1 MIGILALQG
10 AFLEHQQMLST
21 LQVPS
26 KFIRILP
33 DFDDSITGLILPG
46 GESTTMIKL
55 LHDTQLFEP
64 IQTKIKQ
71 GLPVFGTCAGLIL
84 LAKTLVEDPRVGL
97 RTLDCSVKR
106 NAYGRQLASFEAQA
120 IFQGNPIPLVFIR
133 APKITEV
140 AVQVEVLMTY
150 QNEIILVR
158 QGNMVASTFHPELT
172 DHDSIHRYF
181 IEIVNQHN
189 NK

>member
-10 AFLEHQQMLST
+10 AFLEHQQMLSK
-21 LQVPS
+21 LEVAS
-26 KFIRILP
+26 KFIRLHS

-55 LHDTQLFEP
+55 LRDTLLFEP

-84 LAKTLVEDPRVGL
+84 LAKSLVEDPRMGFQ
-97 RTLDCSVKR
+97 TLNCSVKR
-106 NAYGRQLASFEAQA
+106 NAYGRQLASFEAEGL
-120 IFQGNPIPLVFIR
+120 FQNQTIPLVFIR
-133 APKITEV
+133 APRITSTHESV
-140 AVQVEVLMTY
+140 DILMTY
-150 QNEIILVR
+150 QDDIIMIR
-158 QGNMVASTFHPELT
+158 QGNQIATTFHPELT
-172 DHDSIHRYF
+172 EDPSIHRYF
-181 IEIVNQHN
+181 LDIVTQYQ